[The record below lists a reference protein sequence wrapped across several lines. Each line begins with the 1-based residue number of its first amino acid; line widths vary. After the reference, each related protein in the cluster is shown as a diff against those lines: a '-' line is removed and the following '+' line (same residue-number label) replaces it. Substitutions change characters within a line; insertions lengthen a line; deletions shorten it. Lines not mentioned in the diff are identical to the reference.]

1 MRLHP
6 KPSEVLEPWLQ
17 EGFETRTKKTY
28 LMGASKKSLQTL
40 IEKPRARLNLER
52 GELNQYL
59 QSHQETLCSM

>member
-6 KPSEVLEPWLQ
+6 KPSEVVEPWLQ

-40 IEKPRARLNLER
+40 IEKAEGTLES
-52 GELNQYL
+52 G
-59 QSHQETLCSM
+59 TW